1 MRAPALLRENRD
13 FRLLWLGE
21 SVSELGDTVTFVALP
36 FVALVVLHATTF
48 EVAALSA
55 AETIFWPF
63 VSLPIGVWV
72 DRVSRRRVLLV
83 ADSGRALALV
93 SIPIAAALGDLTLL
107 QLYIVGMVSGVL
119 TIFFSVAYPSYLPSV
134 VTKDELVEGNSLLT
148 GAEQVA
154 HISGPALGGALV
166 QALGAAYALLAD
178 VASFI
183 ISIVAVFAIHAEEP
197 TPATERRA
205 IRHEIAEGVRFLV
218 HHTVLR
224 AFILSAATS
233 NAFAGGAQAIT
244 VLFLV
249 RVVHVHAGVVGLL
262 LSVGALGGLLGA
274 VLARRLISFFGD
286 ARTMVLAAV
295 VEALAAYL
303 VPATA
308 QGWRLALFC
317 AGQAIA
323 SVAIVAFNV
332 VGGSYRQ
339 EIVPARLMGRVMA
352 ANRMVTWGALPI
364 GAFGAGALAANFG
377 IRHALWILAA
387 GLSLAPVSLLAAGM
401 WRIRTLPRDTPE
413 TLDTPVPLD
422 TAT

>member
-1 MRAPALLRENRD
+1 MRAPALLRSNRD
-13 FRLLWLGE
+13 FRLLWVGE
-21 SVSELGDTVTFVALP
+21 SVSELGSTVTLVALP

-48 EVAALSA
+48 EVAALAA

-63 VSLPIGVWV
+63 ISLPIGVWV

-83 ADSGRALALV
+83 ADAGRALALV
-93 SIPIAAALGDLTLL
+93 SIPVAAALGDLTLV
-107 QLYIVGMVSGVL
+107 QLYVVGMVSGVL

-154 HISGPALGGALV
+154 HISGPALGGLLV

-178 VASFI
+178 VVSFLASV
-183 ISIVAVFAIHAEEP
+183 VAVFAIHAEEP
-197 TPATERRA
+197 TPAVERRA
-205 IRHEIAEGVRFLV
+205 IRHELAEGVRFLV

-224 AFILSAATS
+224 AFIMSAATS
-233 NAFAGGAQAIT
+233 NLFAGGAQAIT
-244 VLFLV
+244 VVFLV

-274 VLARRLISFFGD
+274 VLARRLIRVFGD
-286 ARTMVLAAV
+286 ARVMVLAAV
-295 VEALAAYL
+295 VEALSAYL
-303 VPATA
+303 VPLTA
-308 QGWRLALFC
+308 QGWRLGLFC

-339 EIVPARLMGRVMA
+339 EIVPPRLMGRVMA
-352 ANRMVTWGALPI
+352 ANRMVTWGVLPI
-364 GAFGAGALAANFG
+364 GAFGAGALAANVG
-377 IRHALWILAA
+377 IRPALWILAA
-387 GLSLAPVSLLAAGM
+387 GLSLAPVSLVAAGM
-401 WRIRTLPRDTPE
+401 ARIRTLPRSAPV
-413 TLDTPVPLD
+413 LDASAVEV
-422 TAT
+422 

>member
-1 MRAPALLRENRD
+1 MRAPALLRGNRD

-21 SVSELGDTVTFVALP
+21 SVSELGSTVTLVALP

-48 EVAALSA
+48 EVAALAA

-83 ADSGRALALV
+83 ADGGRALALV
-93 SIPIAAALGDLTLL
+93 SIPIAAALGDLTLV
-107 QLYIVGMVSGVL
+107 QLYVVGMVSGVL

-178 VASFI
+178 VVSFVV
-183 ISIVAVFAIHAEEP
+183 SVVAVFAIHAEEP
-197 TPATERRA
+197 TPASERRA
-205 IRHEIAEGVRFLV
+205 IRHEIGEGVHFLV
-218 HHTVLR
+218 HHKVLR
-224 AFILSAATS
+224 AFIISAATS
-233 NAFAGGAQAIT
+233 NLFAGGAQAIT

-249 RVVHVHAGVVGLL
+249 RVVHVQAGIVGLL

-274 VLARRLISFFGD
+274 VLASRLIRVFGD
-286 ARTMVLAAV
+286 ARTMVLAAI
-295 VEALAAYL
+295 VEALGAYL

-317 AGQAIA
+317 AGQAVA
-323 SVAIVAFNV
+323 SIAIVAFNV

-339 EIVPARLMGRVMA
+339 EIVPPRLMGRVMA
-352 ANRMVTWGALPI
+352 ANRMVTWGALPV

-377 IRHALWILAA
+377 VRSALWILAA

-401 WRIRTLPRDTPE
+401 ARIRTLPRD
-413 TLDTPVPLD
+413 VPGVP
-422 TAT
+422 AQAVEV